1 MYFKISCDNIFSATE
16 SRKDYFFRHGG
27 KKGKVIEM
35 AMTMGGVNSS
45 LSTLN
50 KIQKSMQKTTQQL
63 ATGSKIPSAQ
73 YDSSAYA
80 ILQRM
85 NSNIG
90 GINQSVQNTQNMS
103 SLVKVAAGA
112 TANTIDSLKTI
123 KETLIN
129 AANDTNTS
137 VDRQYM
143 QENVNQLIQQID
155 DNSRVQY
162 NGMNLLDGTKNQW
175 LVEGI
180 DGYEN
185 VSVGNLSAESLGL
198 TDEQGNVAI
207 DLSNQESIQSA
218 LDTVDK
224 AMARAGEAADT
235 LSSISDSS
243 LELALDEA
251 TSQGAALQRLEFQEA
266 NYVTMSENEQAAAST
281 IGDTDM
287 AKAITD
293 LKSQQTQEQ
302 LAIFASKMF
311 NQNRANALNLLQ

>member
-1 MYFKISCDNIFSATE
+1 
-16 SRKDYFFRHGG
+16 
-27 KKGKVIEM
+27 M

-50 KIQKSMQKTTQQL
+50 KVQKSMQKTTQQL
-63 ATGSKIPSAQ
+63 ATGSKYPSAE
-73 YDSSAYA
+73 YGSSAYA

-90 GINQSVQNTQNMS
+90 GINQSVQNSQNMS
-103 SLVKVAAGA
+103 SLVKTAAGA
-112 TANTIDSLKTI
+112 TSNTVDALKTI

-137 VDRQYM
+137 VDRQTM
-143 QENVNQLIQQID
+143 QEGINQLVAQID

-162 NGMNLLDGTKNQW
+162 NGMNLLDGSKSNIM
-175 LVEGI
+175 VAGI

-185 VSVGNLSAESLGL
+185 IGIGDMSSKALGL
-198 TDEQGNVAI
+198 TDDQGNVTI

-218 LDTVDK
+218 LATVDS
-224 AMARAGEAADT
+224 ALNTVGSVNESLTSA
-235 LSSISDSS
+235 DSS
-243 LELALDEA
+243 LDLALDEA
-251 TSQGAALQRLEFQEA
+251 TSQGAQLQRLEFQEA
-266 NYVTMSENEQAAAST
+266 NYTTMSENEQAAAST

-287 AKAITD
+287 AKAITE

-302 LAIFASKMF
+302 LAMFATKMF
-311 NQNRANALNLLQ
+311 NQNRANILNLLQ